1 MSSYE
6 LYILKV
12 LSRSRI
18 IFEREKTF
26 SDLRRGKYRYD
37 FYIPNC
43 GGKKVLIEVDGEQH
57 FNQIKHFQKT
67 RSDFKK
73 TQEHDRRKNS
83 YALAYGY
90 TLIRIPYW
98 RVNEIKTIEDL
109 FNPDFIVKSKYH
121 NDNIKAP
128 SKWRCS
134 FFY

>member
-1 MSSYE
+1 MSNSSYE

-12 LSRSRI
+12 LSRGKVV
-18 IFEREKTF
+18 FEREKTF

-83 YALAYGY
+83 YALAHGY

-98 RVNEIKTIEDL
+98 RVNEIKTVEDL

-128 SKWRCS
+128 SK
-134 FFY
+134 